1 MKHESYDLVEFK
13 ADESAGG
20 LGLFAAIVSVFNNID
35 RHGDRVVP
43 GAFTKSI
50 ERWRK
55 SGNPVPVVWSHEH
68 KDPEAYIGSVDPENL
83 KETPRGLVVAGQLD
97 IENNTKAH
105 RIYNLLST
113 GRLKQ
118 WSFAYEVKE
127 ERIAEDLA
135 RELVE
140 LDLFEVGPTLIGA
153 NAEAMTLAVKEAEVE
168 AKAVDDSAWDAN
180 RAMGQCSSAA
190 DYRSICAGERSDGE
204 PDQRQHWALPHH
216 YLGRD
221 ANAAGVAAARQR
233 FGQTEGLK
241 NAGAART
248 HLFETHRLPSDEG
261 SSSTEPELKLDKQVV
276 EALARFDGD
285 IDRLLEEKVG
295 RVISSKTESKVR
307 AAIAALSDILASLG
321 EELPAEQASSPP
333 EVKAEES
340 KPPGENELLRLGLSE
355 VGSFLAERGR

>member
-13 ADESAGG
+13 ADGSGGG

-68 KDPEAYIGSVDPENL
+68 KDPEAYIGSVDPNDL
-83 KETPRGLVVAGQLD
+83 RETDRGLVVAGKLD

-105 RIYNLLST
+105 RIYDLLAS

-118 WSFAYEVKE
+118 WSFAYEVKD
-127 ERIAEDLA
+127 ERIADDLA

-168 AKAVDDSAWDAN
+168 SKAVDESAWDGNA
-180 RAMGQCSSAA
+180 AMSACSTAA
-190 DYRSICAGERSDGE
+190 QYREICAAEHTVGD
-204 PDQRQHWALPHH
+204 PDERQHWALPHH
-216 YLGRD
+216 FLGKGPNAKGVTAALGRVDQTQNITD
-221 ANAAGVAAARQR
+221 AERASGRRHLEAHSAAIR
-233 FGQTEGLK
+233 
-241 NAGAART
+241 GA
-248 HLFETHRLPSDEG
+248 
-261 SSSTEPELKLDKQVV
+261 STEPELKLDAQVV

-307 AAIAALSDILASLG
+307 AAIAALSEILASLG

-333 EVKAEES
+333 EAKAEE
-340 KPPGENELLRLGLSE
+340 PEQPGENELLRLGLSE